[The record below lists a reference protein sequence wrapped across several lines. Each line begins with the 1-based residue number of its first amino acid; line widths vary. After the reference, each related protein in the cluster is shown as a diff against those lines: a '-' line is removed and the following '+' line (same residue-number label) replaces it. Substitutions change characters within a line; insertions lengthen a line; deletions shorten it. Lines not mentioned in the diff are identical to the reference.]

1 MSEKLKACPFCGSE
15 ARIKS
20 SWCLNDGYVAV
31 GCGSDKGCP
40 AANDEQDEQGGFSCE
55 FDNVDDAT
63 RNWNTRPIEDALLA
77 RAEAAEARV
86 AELEAEV
93 KRLKT
98 AWMDENILRCPDC
111 GAEYITISGNA
122 EKCGCLQ
129 CGGVAVM
136 VEETRR

>member
-1 MSEKLKACPFCGSE
+1 MSEWNIITIADFEKEYVS
-15 ARIKS
+15 RIS
-20 SWCLNDGYVAV
+20 Y
-31 GCGSDKGCP
+31 
-40 AANDEQDEQGGFSCE
+40 DELVE
-55 FDNVDDAT
+55 
-63 RNWNTRPIEDALLA
+63 

-129 CGGVAVM
+129 CGGVAVL